1 MKKIIPPVD
10 RELLKAELNPD
21 RHLRTTN
28 RAGNEL
34 YVVGPE
40 AV

>member
-21 RHLRTTN
+21 RTAPETNCMSWVRT
-28 RAGNEL
+28 
-34 YVVGPE
+34 P
-40 AV
+40 